1 MTAYT
6 TEHHEHH
13 REGHTAMNDGS
24 TTMAPEVL
32 LAGIWKD
39 ILGAEEVGPDDDFFS
54 LGGDS
59 LLALQVIGAAQE
71 QGLSL
76 SLLDLFRNPTPRGA
90 CQALGSGGP
99 AAGGSAAEL
108 LSPLDRARIPDD
120 AEDAFPAARL
130 QLGLIY
136 ESLVSDGAFYLDVIS
151 RTVNRP
157 LDPEV
162 LRAVLDRLSHRHPV
176 LRTRFDLGTFSEPMQ
191 LVLRDAPVPLTTD
204 DHEGLDE
211 ASATARY
218 EEAMAD
224 LGRPYDPERAPL
236 LRVHA
241 ARLGADSFRLSYSF
255 HHAILDG
262 WSEAVFFNE
271 LVRCYAASLAGEQ
284 LDLPEPVPYAE
295 FVRLEREA
303 VADLACA
310 QHFEGLREL
319 LPAQRTASVETPDH
333 HKVSAA
339 VPADDA
345 RRLDE
350 LAAASGL
357 PVKSLLLAAA
367 CVAVGAAWETTT
379 PVVGLLL
386 NGRPERTG
394 ADVTL
399 GLFLNQLPVRLDLTG
414 ATWRA
419 AGRLALD
426 AENDLLPHRRFP
438 HSEVRRLL
446 GHNPFEVTFNYVRFH
461 PRDELLDSGL
471 LAVEEDMRDHTSLPV
486 RIEAL
491 NETAGSGLSLH
502 VTADVNRCGADLP
515 GDLLARLL
523 GAVHALVTAP
533 DGSVDVR

>member
-1 MTAYT
+1 
-6 TEHHEHH
+6 
-13 REGHTAMNDGS
+13 MNDSS
-24 TTMAPEVL
+24 TTLAPEVL
-32 LAGIWKD
+32 LAEIWKD
-39 ILGAEEVGPDDDFFS
+39 ILGADEVGPDDDFFS

-71 QGLSL
+71 QGLTL

-90 CQALGSGGP
+90 CRALADAAP
-99 AAGGSAAEL
+99 AARGRAADL
-108 LSPLDRARIPDD
+108 LSPLDRARVPDD

-157 LDPEV
+157 LDADV
-162 LRAVLDRLSHRHPV
+162 LRAALDRLSRRHPA

-191 LVLRDAPVPLTTD
+191 LVLRDAPIPLTLD
-204 DHEGLDE
+204 DHEGLDVT
-211 ASATARY
+211 SAAARY
-218 EEAMAD
+218 EEAMAS
-224 LGRPYDPERAPL
+224 LGRPFDAERAPL

-241 ARLGADSFRLSYSF
+241 ARLDAGRFRLSYSF

-271 LVRCYAASLAGEQ
+271 LVRGYAALLAGEE
-284 LDLPEPVPYAE
+284 LALAEPVPYAE

-303 VADLACA
+303 VADAGSA
-310 QHFEGLREL
+310 RHFEGLKGL
-319 LPAQRTASVETPDH
+319 LPAQRTTSVEAPDH
-333 HKVSAA
+333 RKVSAP

-367 CVAVGAAWETTT
+367 CAAVGGAWETAT

-394 ADVTL
+394 ADLTL

-414 ATWRA
+414 ANWRT

-461 PRDELLDSGL
+461 PRDELLSAGL

-515 GDLLARLL
+515 ADLLARLL
-523 GAVHALVTAP
+523 GAVHALVTTP
-533 DGSVDVR
+533 DGPVGVR